1 MRDFQPGDDVFM
13 QHPHLVAEGIQIT
26 MDLLTET
33 IELLTETIELLTDTM
48 ELPTD
53 TMELP
58 TDTIELLT
66 DRRKALAHLGL
77 ELQNLRRQNVQSLL
91 RSFQVGHPPLQ
102 AFYSRFNA
110 LAGHGCPLASVTS
123 RLLRGGSSESDR
135 QKHAG
140 AGFRCAV
147 RPGSGNW
154 SDDDT
159 IVWK

>member
-33 IELLTETIELLTDTM
+33 IELLTDTM

-53 TMELP
+53 TM
-58 TDTIELLT
+58 ELLT

-110 LAGHGCPLASVTS
+110 LAGHGCPLAPVTS
-123 RLLRGGSSESDR
+123 RLLRGDSSESGR

-140 AGFRCAV
+140 AGFECAV
-147 RPGSGNW
+147 RPGCVNW